1 VVTNLVLNDSSKE
14 SEIIDNDDR
23 PEMLRARI
31 GGGIFLFIL
40 SIILGLILS
49 YYTDPRLLLLMSMI
63 GLAVFIGVLYIQF
76 EDRPKAIQLTD
87 EGVIFIFRIR
97 GQRLIKWEG
106 IKGFVI
112 ESPSGRGR
120 PFSYGILL
128 DMKKRHYR
136 LNQKTAEA
144 IDAGYLERF
153 GTHPPFDKDVY
164 SGPFLGMQAK

>member
-1 VVTNLVLNDSSKE
+1 VERESQLNVSSRE
-14 SEIIDNDDR
+14 SEIIDNKER
-23 PEMLRARI
+23 LHWLTLGI
-31 GGGIFLFIL
+31 GVTLFIF
-40 SIILGLILS
+40 SIICGIILS
-49 YYTDPRLLLLMSMI
+49 YYTDLRLLLLMSII
-63 GLAVFIGVLYIQF
+63 GFAILIGILFFQY
-76 EDRPKAIQLTD
+76 EGRAKAIRISD

-128 DMKKRHYR
+128 DMKKRHYM
-136 LNQKTAEA
+136 LNQRTAEA

-153 GTHPPFDKDVY
+153 GTHPPFDKDIY
-164 SGPFLGMQAK
+164 SGPFLGMEAK